1 MKRLNL
7 DEIKDIELSLLIEFD
22 KLCKKNGLYY
32 TLCGG
37 TLLGAVRHR
46 GFIPWDDDID
56 VLMPRP
62 DYDRLL
68 NNLDIDRRT
77 LPKHMEFV
85 SWKDGSSNFPFIKLM
100 DNRTK
105 VVVDYLSPDL
115 GGKHIWID
123 IFPIDGNPSDER
135 ELAKLYRKMAF
146 MRRILCVKLAQENQG
161 KTVVKRMMKPF
172 LIRCFK
178 WISLSWLCKK
188 MDCLAKSYNFE
199 ESEYVGGIIWGYG
212 PQERIDKEKYM
223 RGISVEFEGEEFTA
237 PSNYEEYL
245 TGLYQDYMEIPP
257 KEKQKIHG
265 IHAYM

>member
-56 VLMPRP
+56 ILMPRP

-68 NNLDIDRRT
+68 NNLYIDRRT
-77 LPKHMEFV
+77 LPTHMEFV
-85 SWKDGSSNFPFIKLM
+85 SWKEGSSNFLFIKLM

-105 VVVDYLSPDL
+105 VVVDYLNPAL

-123 IFPIDGNPSDER
+123 IFPIGGNQR
-135 ELAKLYRKMAF
+135 L
-146 MRRILCVKLAQENQG
+146 
-161 KTVVKRMMKPF
+161 
-172 LIRCFK
+172 
-178 WISLSWLCKK
+178 
-188 MDCLAKSYNFE
+188 
-199 ESEYVGGIIWGYG
+199 
-212 PQERIDKEKYM
+212 
-223 RGISVEFEGEEFTA
+223 
-237 PSNYEEYL
+237 
-245 TGLYQDYMEIPP
+245 
-257 KEKQKIHG
+257 
-265 IHAYM
+265 